1 MASGMDKARE
11 ELIKGKNT
19 IESNLDELKDAKEKA
34 FQEADL
40 EGVINE
46 EMVAGILAA
55 QNFSMPAGYISQDG
69 VDYLVKVGDRIHSRE
84 ELADLLLFD
93 TKVEGVGKIYLRDV
107 ADGSRRTMPK
117 NSMPKSMGRM
127 Q

>member
-1 MASGMDKARE
+1 MEEEHKGKSMASGMDKASGRADQ
-11 ELIKGKNT
+11 GKNT

-40 EGVINE
+40 EGAINE

-69 VDYLVKVGDRIHSRE
+69 
-84 ELADLLLFD
+84 ADH
-93 TKVEGVGKIYLRDV
+93 
-107 ADGSRRTMPK
+107 
-117 NSMPKSMGRM
+117 